1 MSSASSKHSLFIF
14 GHTRWSIHIILST
27 NNRLFLPV
35 CFPRL
40 WNQLP
45 ASLCHPR
52 TNLSNFDSP
61 SPSSGTSSIG
71 SIDSPL
77 LSSKPLLS
85 FSGETPRIPRTVYRY
100 FWAYPF
106 LVFWFFCFPLFSFWR
121 FGERGFSYC
130 GPAAWI
136 TLPSDLHDIADTG
149 TFRKRLKSTVMGKS
163 QINS

>member
-1 MSSASSKHSLFIF
+1 MGRRKGRGPSSKARGEGGMSRWRWRLPPEPNNQTSLMSSASSQHSLFIF

-100 FWAYPF
+100 F
-106 LVFWFFCFPLFSFWR
+106 
-121 FGERGFSYC
+121 
-130 GPAAWI
+130 
-136 TLPSDLHDIADTG
+136 
-149 TFRKRLKSTVMGKS
+149 
-163 QINS
+163 